1 MRKKQMNSDLLDDFC
16 DEEFGH
22 TDWSRTW
29 DADGNMVV
37 TFHKEARQEYLDEQ
51 DDDEGDEE

>member
-1 MRKKQMNSDLLDDFC
+1 MNSDLLDDFC

-29 DADGNMVV
+29 DADGNMIV